1 MIEMANDLLNGM
13 LATCLHRQ
21 NPHDESNMCIQ
32 GAGWLR
38 LHLIIC
44 PSSKFH
50 RHLTFSSNTTYSHQF
65 ATMVKPILF
74 FAFATAALSSAQM
87 ASIPQRL
94 RTSRKMGS
102 VTLPASKADRNLL
115 GSVEPDLRGKET
127 FGEDIAE
134 VSLSMSM
141 SMVAEIDSTAPTA
154 VPSTLMPTPA
164 PTAAV
169 EEDEGRWIC
178 SFCPVYVC
186 RSCASD

>member
-1 MIEMANDLLNGM
+1 
-13 LATCLHRQ
+13 
-21 NPHDESNMCIQ
+21 
-32 GAGWLR
+32 
-38 LHLIIC
+38 
-44 PSSKFH
+44 
-50 RHLTFSSNTTYSHQF
+50 
-65 ATMVKPILF
+65 MVKLILV

-94 RTSRKMGS
+94 RTSRKTGS
-102 VTLPASKADRNLL
+102 VTLPASTADRNLL

-134 VSLSMSM
+134 LSLSMSM
-141 SMVAEIDSTAPTA
+141 IAEIDSTEPTA
-154 VPSTLMPTPA
+154 VPSTLTPTLA